1 MSSMGFIMMNW
12 SSELMTQV
20 KRKRRQ
26 NDELEDIDSKERK
39 RSQTSGG
46 QMKCNQCNQ
55 HEVTSENYLM
65 KIASLESELEL
76 TRTQHEEIKK
86 KLDISKSSLSASAQ
100 REKKLKSQ
108 NDSLQ
113 LEEAQTRY
121 ELNELKRTFDEDLNR
136 REQEHDNQ
144 MQLLEKV
151 MSEKDAEWRRQ
162 QEALQCQLSNAMMH
176 TLEQKSIE
184 NMTKTQLEQELSS
197 LAMVMDM
204 RSEELQQERK
214 MNSELVQ
221 RVERIYYLESE
232 LGKARQRVEEMNL
245 VIQNKMVAEKELID
259 MSEALANDLSKS
271 RQEVL
276 SLRHKLENKQYL
288 HNQTVG
294 AVTSMQQH
302 EQRQPCSMS
311 SDYYS
316 LTESG
321 SMSSEMGQKINS
333 HRKARYYFSYDFFW
347 QLMSHYLEAYPYI
360 LQLQLREA
368 RPISRARCC

>member
-39 RSQTSGG
+39 RFQTSGG
-46 QMKCNQCNQ
+46 QMKCNQ

-136 REQEHDNQ
+136 REQEHGNQ

-321 SMSSEMGQKINS
+321 SMSSEMGQKTNS
-333 HRKARYYFSYDFFW
+333 HQKASCGKPDPSLVLGVVEKNDSVAWMLHVPDSPKTITKWRKHNW
-347 QLMSHYLEAYPYI
+347 
-360 LQLQLREA
+360 
-368 RPISRARCC
+368 

>member
-1 MSSMGFIMMNW
+1 
-12 SSELMTQV
+12 
-20 KRKRRQ
+20 
-26 NDELEDIDSKERK
+26 
-39 RSQTSGG
+39 
-46 QMKCNQCNQ
+46 MKCNQ

-136 REQEHDNQ
+136 REQEHGNQ

-321 SMSSEMGQKINS
+321 SMSSELGQKINS
-333 HRKARYYFSYDFFW
+333 HRKASCGKPDPSLVLGVVEKNDSVAWMLHVPDSPKTITKWRKHNW
-347 QLMSHYLEAYPYI
+347 
-360 LQLQLREA
+360 
-368 RPISRARCC
+368 

>member
-1 MSSMGFIMMNW
+1 
-12 SSELMTQV
+12 
-20 KRKRRQ
+20 
-26 NDELEDIDSKERK
+26 
-39 RSQTSGG
+39 
-46 QMKCNQCNQ
+46 
-55 HEVTSENYLM
+55 
-65 KIASLESELEL
+65 
-76 TRTQHEEIKK
+76 
-86 KLDISKSSLSASAQ
+86 
-100 REKKLKSQ
+100 
-108 NDSLQ
+108 
-113 LEEAQTRY
+113 
-121 ELNELKRTFDEDLNR
+121 
-136 REQEHDNQ
+136 
-144 MQLLEKV
+144 
-151 MSEKDAEWRRQ
+151 
-162 QEALQCQLSNAMMH
+162 
-176 TLEQKSIE
+176 
-184 NMTKTQLEQELSS
+184 
-197 LAMVMDM
+197 MVMDM

-321 SMSSEMGQKINS
+321 SMSIEPGQKINS
-333 HRKARYYFSYDFFW
+333 HQSRTTQPIDPSQARS
-347 QLMSHYLEAYPYI
+347 SI
-360 LQLQLREA
+360 
-368 RPISRARCC
+368 

>member
-39 RSQTSGG
+39 RFQTSGG
-46 QMKCNQCNQ
+46 QMKCNQ

-136 REQEHDNQ
+136 REQEHGNQ
-144 MQLLEKV
+144 IQLLEKV

-197 LAMVMDM
+197 LAMVMDI

-294 AVTSMQQH
+294 AVTSMLQH

-316 LTESG
+316 LKESG
-321 SMSSEMGQKINS
+321 SMSIEQGQNINS
-333 HRKARYYFSYDFFW
+333 HRKASCGKPDPSLVLGVVEKNDSVAWMLHVPDSPKTITKWRKHNW
-347 QLMSHYLEAYPYI
+347 
-360 LQLQLREA
+360 
-368 RPISRARCC
+368 

>member
-26 NDELEDIDSKERK
+26 NDELEDIDSKEWK
-39 RSQTSGG
+39 RFQTSGG
-46 QMKCNQCNQ
+46 RQMKCNQ

-136 REQEHDNQ
+136 REQEHGNQ

-151 MSEKDAEWRRQ
+151 MPEKDAEWRRQ

-321 SMSSEMGQKINS
+321 STSIELGQKINS
-333 HRKARYYFSYDFFW
+333 HRKESCGKPDPSLVLGVVEKNDSVAWMLHVPDSPKTITKWRRHNW
-347 QLMSHYLEAYPYI
+347 
-360 LQLQLREA
+360 
-368 RPISRARCC
+368 

>member
-39 RSQTSGG
+39 RFHTSGG
-46 QMKCNQCNQ
+46 QTKCNQ

-86 KLDISKSSLSASAQ
+86 KLDISKSSLSASSQ

-136 REQEHDNQ
+136 REQEHGNQ

-288 HNQTVG
+288 HNKTVG

-333 HRKARYYFSYDFFW
+333 HRKASCGKPDPSLVLGVVEKNDSVAWMLHVPDSPKTITKWRKHNW
-347 QLMSHYLEAYPYI
+347 
-360 LQLQLREA
+360 
-368 RPISRARCC
+368 